1 VSFAEF
7 ASIRPALQLHH
18 KDSSHFVCHS
28 SKGIEDLEFRYDG
41 MKKWIDNS
49 NLMAK
54 IETSR

>member
-41 MKKWIDNS
+41 MKKMD
-49 NLMAK
+49 
-54 IETSR
+54 R